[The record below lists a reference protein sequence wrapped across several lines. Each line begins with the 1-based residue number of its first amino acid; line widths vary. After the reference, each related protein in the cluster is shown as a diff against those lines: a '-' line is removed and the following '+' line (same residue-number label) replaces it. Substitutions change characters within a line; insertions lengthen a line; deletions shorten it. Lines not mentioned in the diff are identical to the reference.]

1 MNAIREYKAW
11 TFNGFAALLAFF
23 LMIAAEAYLIHLLA
37 RTGDTALLW
46 AVIPLGLIIT
56 LAMPGFVV
64 NQPNE
69 ARVLI
74 FFGKYAGSVRDAG
87 YWWVNPFTAKKKISL
102 RINNFNSERLKV
114 NDLNGNPI
122 EIAVVVVWR
131 VVDTAESTFDVENYT
146 QFVNIQSETAIRSLA
161 SQYPYDS
168 HDENTPSLR
177 VSRDEVSEDL
187 RDQIQTRLA
196 VAGVEVSEAR
206 INHLAY
212 APEIAQVMLRRQ
224 QAEAVIAARS
234 KIVEGAVGMVQHAL
248 RLLSENKVVELD
260 EERKAAMINNL
271 MVALVSETE
280 STPVINTG
288 TLYT

>member
-1 MNAIREYKAW
+1 MEAIREYKAW
-11 TFNGFAALLAFF
+11 RFNGFLAFLLIVAASIIEYYLF
-23 LMIAAEAYLIHLLA
+23 RAGNHNAGQLWIA
-37 RTGDTALLW
+37 
-46 AVIPLGLIIT
+46 IPLVVCIAISFG
-56 LAMPGFVV
+56 GFVIV
-64 NQPNE
+64 QPNE

-87 YWWVNPFTAKKKISL
+87 FFWVNPLTVKKRVSL
-102 RINNFNSERLKV
+102 RINNFTSEKLKV

-131 VVDTAESTFDVENYT
+131 VVDSAKATFDVESYQ
-146 QFVNIQSETAIRSLA
+146 QFVSIQSETAIRSMA
-161 SQYPYDS
+161 SQYPYDA
-168 HDENTPSLR
+168 HDDSKPSLR
-177 VSRDEVSEDL
+177 VSRNEVSEDM
-187 RDQIQTRLA
+187 RQQIQARLD

-224 QAEAVIAARS
+224 QAEAVIAARQR
-234 KIVEGAVGMVQHAL
+234 IVEGAVGMVHHAL
-248 RLLSENKVVELD
+248 QLLSEQKVVDLD

-271 MVALVSETE
+271 LVALVSE
-280 STPVINTG
+280 SQATPILNTG

>member
-1 MNAIREYKAW
+1 MHAIREYQAW
-11 TFNGFAALLAFF
+11 KFNGFLAVLLLLAA
-23 LMIAAEAYLIHLLA
+23 IGIEASLIHSMAVSQLKYP
-37 RTGDTALLW
+37 LW
-46 AVIPLGLIIT
+46 VVIPLALII
-56 LAMPGFVV
+56 AVSFGGFSIV
-64 NQPNE
+64 QPND

-74 FFGKYAGSVRDAG
+74 FFGKYAGSVREAG
-87 YWWVNPFTAKKKISL
+87 FWWVNPLTIRKKISL

-146 QFVNIQSETAIRSLA
+146 QFVNIQSETAIRSMA

-177 VSRDEVSEDL
+177 VSRNEVSEDL
-187 RDQIQTRLA
+187 RAQIQARLEI
-196 VAGVEVSEAR
+196 AGVEVSEAR

-271 MVALVSETE
+271 MVALVSESE
-280 STPVINTG
+280 ATPVVNTG